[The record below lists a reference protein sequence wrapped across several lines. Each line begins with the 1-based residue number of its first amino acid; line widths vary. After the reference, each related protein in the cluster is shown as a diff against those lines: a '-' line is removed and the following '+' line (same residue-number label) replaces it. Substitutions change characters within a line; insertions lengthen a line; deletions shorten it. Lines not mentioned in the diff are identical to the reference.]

1 MRNHSIIVIG
11 TSKGGVQALTE
22 LVSLLP
28 KDFPASI
35 FIVQHISPEFKS
47 HLAEI
52 LSAKGDLPAITPEDG
67 QEIKPGIIYVARE
80 NRHLLVKR
88 DHIILPFGPREN
100 RMRPS
105 IDALFRS
112 AAAYQT
118 SRVVAVLLTG
128 YLDDGV
134 SGLAAVKRCGG
145 ITIVQDPKDA
155 EAPDLP
161 QNAINFVEV
170 DHVLPISEIAT
181 KLVEIVHQ
189 LAGEPHPV
197 PEEILMDVKV
207 SEHTVPGVLQSMAD
221 MGELTP
227 YTCPDCGGAMWDV
240 QNEPMGRLICHT
252 GHSFTMNSFLNSQS
266 EIIENSLW
274 EVIRFIEERIKIVE
288 RLAEK
293 DRQNGRADS
302 ASNYFK
308 RNEELNYHVRIL
320 RKFIISGALAMKN

>member
-1 MRNHSIIVIG
+1 MINHSIIVIG

-35 FIVQHISPEFKS
+35 FIVQHLSPGFKS
-47 HLAEI
+47 QLAEI
-52 LSAKGDLPAITPEDG
+52 LSAQGDLPAITPEDG
-67 QEIKPGIIYVARE
+67 DQIKPGIIYVARE
-80 NRHLLVKR
+80 NRHLLVQQ

-100 RMRPS
+100 RLRPS

-118 SRVVAVLLTG
+118 SRAVAILLTG

-145 ITIVQDPKDA
+145 ITIVQDPQEA

-161 QNAINFVEV
+161 NNAINSVDV
-170 DHVLPISEIAT
+170 DHVLSISEIAE

-189 LAGEPHPV
+189 PAKKPLPV
-197 PEEILMDVKV
+197 PEEIKMDVKV
-207 SEHTVPGVLQSMAD
+207 SEHSVPGGLRKMSE
-221 MGELTP
+221 MGEISP
-227 YTCPDCGGAMWDV
+227 YTCPDCGGVMWDV
-240 QNEPMGRLICHT
+240 ENEPVGRLVCHT
-252 GHSFTMNSFLNSQS
+252 GHSFTMNSFLHSQS
-266 EIIENSLW
+266 EVIENSLW
-274 EVIRFIEERIKIVE
+274 EVIRFIQERIKIVE

-293 DRQNGRADS
+293 DRQDGRADS
-302 ASNYFK
+302 ASNYYK
-308 RNEELNYHVRIL
+308 KNEELSHHVRIL
-320 RKFIISGALAMKN
+320 RKFIISGGLAMKN